1 MSGYRSYLIKITFS
15 FWDPSQKFTPDNLSL
30 DQETEVWRRY
40 SDFESL
46 YTQLQ
51 KTYLCSI
58 IPPLPEKSLKDKVVS
73 DTSDF
78 VETRRGELL
87 RFLKRLTKH
96 RILGQ
101 SEEFTE
107 FIKNQKFYHTGA
119 SSAKNMSILYT
130 LYFQFITKSLKF
142 IWTQGKDKL
151 GFKNSQNAEE
161 DNET

>member
-1 MSGYRSYLIKITFS
+1 
-15 FWDPSQKFTPDNLSL
+15 
-30 DQETEVWRRY
+30 VWRRY

-58 IPPLPEKSLKDKVVS
+58 IPPLPEKSLKDKVVA
-73 DTSDF
+73 DASDF
-78 VETRRGELL
+78 VETRRRGLL
-87 RFLKRLTKH
+87 RFLKRLSKH

-101 SEEFTE
+101 SEEFSE

-119 SSAKNMSILYT
+119 TTSSA
-130 LYFQFITKSLKF
+130 ITKSLKY
-142 IWTQGKDKL
+142 IWVSGRDKL
-151 GFKNSQNAEE
+151 GFNKNQNDQEEEE